1 MLIEWMDVFYIT
13 MIGIIFAFII
23 HIETELHTIKT
34 MIEEVIKFKMNL
46 KELRTVTGTKV
57 KTHLRET
64 AIHSIMVI
72 HYGEV
77 LCHLLKT

>member
-34 MIEEVIKFKMNL
+34 MIEEVIKFEITDQGHSFSSILINL
-46 KELRTVTGTKV
+46 SSPEHNSST
-57 KTHLRET
+57 
-64 AIHSIMVI
+64 
-72 HYGEV
+72 
-77 LCHLLKT
+77 

>member
-1 MLIEWMDVFYIT
+1 MDGRILYNHDRYNIC
-13 MIGIIFAFII
+13 IHN

-34 MIEEVIKFKMNL
+34 MIEEVIKFDESKRIKNGNGH
-46 KELRTVTGTKV
+46 KKV

>member
-34 MIEEVIKFKMNL
+34 MIEEVIKFDESKRIKNGNGHKSKNPL
-46 KELRTVTGTKV
+46 TRNRYT
-57 KTHLRET
+57 
-64 AIHSIMVI
+64 
-72 HYGEV
+72 
-77 LCHLLKT
+77 